1 MVLRLTNDS
10 LLLTNTE
17 IRVKFVFHFI
27 SDIFN
32 FMLYSLNR
40 KSTKLTIEIVIDLKR
55 VFPLMN
61 NVSPS
66 KQFDLNNSF

>member
-17 IRVKFVFHFI
+17 SGVKFVFHFI

-55 VFPLMN
+55 VFPMMN
-61 NVSPS
+61 NVSLS
-66 KQFDLNNSF
+66 EHNLIK